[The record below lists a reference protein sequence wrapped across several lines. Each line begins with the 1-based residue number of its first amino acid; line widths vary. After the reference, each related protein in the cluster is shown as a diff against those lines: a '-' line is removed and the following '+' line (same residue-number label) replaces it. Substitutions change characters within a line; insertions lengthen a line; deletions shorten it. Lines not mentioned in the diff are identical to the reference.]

1 MRFPIIL
8 TVLGTCLTLGLS
20 PSLSL
25 ADTVDTTDAGGAAA
39 ADSSNTTGDPTA
51 DAGATGGLQVL
62 GGLELGANFNR
73 DGKGSGTQTAVNGY
87 VEAELK
93 HFYIGAFGDL
103 YNTKASAEIDLYFGY
118 RSKTAG
124 ASAMR

>member
-8 TVLGTCLTLGLS
+8 TGLGTCLTL
-20 PSLSL
+20 SLSL
-25 ADTVDTTDAGGAAA
+25 SVADTVDTTDAGGAAA

-93 HFYIGAFGDL
+93 HFYIGAYGDL
-103 YNTKASAEIDLYFGY
+103 YNTKASDEIDLYFGY

-124 ASAMR
+124 ASAMT